1 MQNNKVI
8 SRPFLFFQ
16 NIEFERI
23 IHSIKTALACL
34 AGLLFVQYRVMD
46 QWLVITIAVVMC
58 AQVNVGSVLIKS
70 YMRFLGTL
78 SGSILAAI
86 TITLFGTEVLPT
98 VFTVAVSAMIFSYI
112 ATSTKNYNDAGT
124 LGAVTVIVILL
135 GKNPTITT
143 ALMRFIEISV
153 GILIAALVSQFVLPI
168 RARDHMQKTQ
178 AETLERIRDF
188 YYHSLMVEQTD
199 EVVASYQE
207 IDENIVKSLS
217 AQRSLSKEARRE
229 PFGVAFD
236 ADRFTQ
242 ILRCE
247 KEVFRSIVCM
257 QYAYKMMPAAR
268 DLIALLP
275 AIQAFHSSMCAAFE
289 KISTCIKRGDFRHT
303 VVTIPS
309 LQPVK
314 LALMHLSRDYGRD
327 DFVYVDGFLFCAEIL
342 IIHLTE
348 LVILLEHS
356 KNAGPE

>member
-8 SRPFLFFQ
+8 KRPFLFFQ
-16 NIEFERI
+16 DIEFERI

-34 AGLLFVQYRVMD
+34 AGLLLIHYGIMD
-46 QWLVITIAVVMC
+46 SWLLISIAVVMC

-78 SGSILAAI
+78 SGSILAAV
-86 TITLFGTEVLPT
+86 TITLFGTEIAPT
-98 VFTVAVSAMIFSYI
+98 AFTIAVSAMVFSYI
-112 ATSTKNYNDAGT
+112 ATSEKSYSDSGT

-135 GKNPTITT
+135 GSHPTITT
-143 ALMRFIEISV
+143 ALMRFIDISV

-168 RARDHMQKTQ
+168 RARDHMRKTQ
-178 AETLERIRDF
+178 AETIERIRDF
-188 YYHSLMVEQTD
+188 YYETLMMEQSD
-199 EVVASYQE
+199 EVVARYQD

-236 ADRFTQ
+236 RDKFTQ

-257 QYAYKMMPAAR
+257 HYAYEMMPSGK
-268 DLIALLP
+268 DLIAVLP
-275 AIQAFHSSMCAAFE
+275 AVQDFHLSMCDAFE
-289 KISTCIKRGDFRHT
+289 KISICIKRGDFRHT
-303 VVTIPS
+303 LVTIPS
-309 LQPVK
+309 LQPIK
-314 LALMHLSRDYGRD
+314 LALMRMSREFSSD
-327 DFVYVDGFLFCAEIL
+327 DLVYVDGFLFCAEIL

-348 LVILLEHS
+348 LVILLEQS
-356 KNAGPE
+356 KKAEPE